1 MKCRFSFAFF
11 VCVCVCQTKE
21 SLSNE
26 KAMKNRDREGIKKD
40 EHHQLHQCLYNNCSK
55 YLTIKRKVIN

>member
-1 MKCRFSFAFF
+1 M
-11 VCVCVCQTKE
+11 CVCVCQTKE
-21 SLSNE
+21 SSSNE
-26 KAMKNRDREGIKKD
+26 KAKKNRDREGIKKD